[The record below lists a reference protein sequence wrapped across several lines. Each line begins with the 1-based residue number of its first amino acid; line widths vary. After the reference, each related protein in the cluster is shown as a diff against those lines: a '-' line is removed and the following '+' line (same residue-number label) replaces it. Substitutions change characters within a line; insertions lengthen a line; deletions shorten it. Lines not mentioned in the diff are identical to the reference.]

1 VRRVARDSGTVLA
14 IPFKLVD
21 DIEACVER
29 FRQEPAKW
37 GRAPKVFEVDA
48 RKLRNALPKLLPNL
62 PPYAREALTN
72 RSFAALQDNGLW
84 ADIESIALQVF
95 PTRFVS
101 KNPVIM
107 GLRVLAPVYFDNAS
121 VVPPGYVKAR
131 DGDVILQYDLYAIS
145 PKLLLDFKSA
155 MEKLWGQSD
164 FAALTCKNHQT
175 HAIAVLLKC
184 AEDEQCKRWLA
195 AEGLD
200 AFGHHEALVSRM
212 HGLAFWAMPR
222 MLIRVLGEHDPARWG
237 SKTIALGDHVVDL
250 TALYELSEKVF
261 DDLCEFARKL
271 PPEKHTRESRGSPRY
286 LTHIQHDLPSILA
299 LLEDDDASYVKSH
312 GLYSLAVNGH
322 RLLKVLLQAKVSPSL
337 REAIL
342 LLKLVVDT
350 NWPEHQVPTKDLLPF
365 QILLDRTTTTRPH
378 YFDGSYFHSL
388 SPRFYDD
395 VVLVIERVKGDMN
408 SEYSPVTI
416 STRVGSLHAT
426 LQLVESHTLQE
437 FGRDLV
443 AHGLSAF
450 SIAGGKWQKEVFRR
464 LQEKVRNGTIGVT
477 TGKGYRQGLKWFLD
491 QADIRVV
498 KAYPIRS
505 GKTDEHLRRLNAD
518 DYYSA
523 EQCRELAYHV
533 ESLLADDSITPQ
545 QRIHLMLARVLL
557 KTGWNL
563 ATTLGIECEDI
574 VRLPTALN
582 PVGSYAVV
590 LQKARAGYRCDK
602 YEFSN
607 ESTSVRSAVLDLLT
621 VRDELTAAWRD
632 ALPSENPFRSYV
644 FIIESKGAIE
654 RIAPAAPVSA
664 INNLLRAR
672 DCSLTFNTMRIRKG
686 GMNHLY
692 RQVQKNLRAYEQTAK
707 HTAAVFESSYY
718 RVDENQARYTLGTAV
733 EVMGRYFSGKEIS
746 SEIVIVTDPSHCQH
760 TPSGECASVG
770 NDTEA
775 ARYGVEHKRLLAER
789 EQSSRFCADFL
800 SCIWCK
806 FFRLV
811 ADAEHVWRLLSYRD
825 YVLATMEAS
834 AVDGDATEDQQV
846 HVGMLR
852 DRVNEMLAR
861 LDVISAGV
869 SAKGEALLADRGM
882 HPDWQFA
889 LPQ

>member
-1 VRRVARDSGTVLA
+1 MTSAGKETDTALA
-14 IPFKLVD
+14 IPVKLVA
-21 DIEACVER
+21 DIRVCVER

-48 RKLRNALPKLLPNL
+48 RELRGTLPKLLPNL
-62 PPYAREALTN
+62 ARHTSDVLTN
-72 RSFAALQDNGLW
+72 RGFAALQDNALW
-84 ADIESIALQVF
+84 ADIESTALHVF
-95 PTRFVS
+95 RTRFIS
-101 KNPVIM
+101 KNPVVK
-107 GLRVLAPVYFDNAS
+107 GLRILAPVYFDDVS

-131 DGDVILQYDLYAIS
+131 DGAVILQYDLYAIS

-155 MEKLWGQSD
+155 MEKLWGQGD

-175 HAIAVLLKC
+175 QALAVLLKC
-184 AEDEQCKRWLA
+184 AEDEQSRQWLA

-200 AFGHHEALVSRM
+200 AFGHHEALASRM
-212 HGLAFWAMPR
+212 QGLKFWAMPR
-222 MLIRVLGEHDPARWG
+222 MLIRVLGEHDPVRWG
-237 SKTIALGDHVVDL
+237 RKTIALGDHAVDL
-250 TALYELSEKVF
+250 TAVYELSEKIF
-261 DDLCEFARKL
+261 DDLCEFASKL

-286 LTHIQHDLPSILA
+286 LTHIQHALPSILA
-299 LLEDDDASYVKSH
+299 LLKDNDASYVKTH
-312 GLYSLAVNGH
+312 GLYSLVENSH
-322 RLLKVLLQAKVSPSL
+322 RLLKFLLQAKIPPNL

-342 LLKLVVDT
+342 LLKLAADT
-350 NWPEHQVPTKDLLPF
+350 NWPEHEVPTKDLLPF
-365 QILLDRTTTTRPH
+365 QILLDRATTSRPQ

-388 SPRFYDD
+388 SPRLYED
-395 VVLVIERVKGDMN
+395 VVTIIGRVKGDMIDA
-408 SEYSPVTI
+408 YSPVTI
-416 STRVGSLHAT
+416 STKITALQAA
-426 LQLVESHTLQE
+426 LQLTESHTLE
-437 FGRDLV
+437 VIGRDLI
-443 AHGLSAF
+443 AHGLAAF
-450 SIAGGKWQKEVFRR
+450 RIDGGKWQKEVFRR
-464 LQEKVRNGTIGVT
+464 LQERVRNGTIEVT
-477 TGKGYRQGLKWFLD
+477 TGKGYRQGLKWFL
-491 QADIRVV
+491 QHAGIRVV
-498 KAYPIRS
+498 SAYPIRS

-533 ESLLADDSITPQ
+533 ESLLAGDSISLQ

-574 VRLPTALN
+574 VPVPTALN
-582 PVGSYAVV
+582 PIGSYAVV
-590 LQKARAGYRCDK
+590 LQKARAGYRSDK

-607 ESTSVRSAVLDLLT
+607 GNTSVRSAVLDLLA

-632 ALPSENPFRSYV
+632 ALPDANPFRAYV
-644 FIIESKGAIE
+644 FIMESKGAIE
-654 RIAPAAPVSA
+654 RIAPNAPASA
-664 INNLLRAR
+664 INNLLRVR
-672 DCSLTFNTMRIRKG
+672 NCSLTFNTMRIRKG
-686 GMNHLY
+686 GVNHLY

-718 RVDENQARYTLGTAV
+718 RVDENQARYTLGAAV
-733 EVMGRYFSGKEIS
+733 AVMGQYFTGKDIS

-770 NDTEA
+770 NDIEA

-800 SCIWCK
+800 SCVWCK

-834 AVDGDATEDQQV
+834 AVDGDATEDQHV

-861 LDVISAGV
+861 LDAVSAGV
-869 SAKGEALLADRGM
+869 SAKGAALLAERGM

-889 LPQ
+889 MPK